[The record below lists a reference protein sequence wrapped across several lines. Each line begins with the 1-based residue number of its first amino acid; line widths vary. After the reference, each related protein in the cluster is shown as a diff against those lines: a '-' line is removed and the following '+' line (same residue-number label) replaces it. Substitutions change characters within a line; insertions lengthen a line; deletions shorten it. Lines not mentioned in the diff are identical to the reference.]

1 MSDLKVGQELL
12 VDQSHGWNG
21 SMSVITITRVLKKY
35 IECSNGKKYNLN
47 LRERG
52 VENTRWINTASIY
65 IFDDYAKKK
74 LTAFN
79 YKTLKNKIT
88 HEVGDC
94 VSDCI
99 KHLGDEFIIEL
110 RDFLHSH
117 NSEWFTEG
125 EMNFKLEKGA

>member
-1 MSDLKVGQELL
+1 MSELEVGQELL
-12 VDQSHGWNG
+12 VDSSHGWGG
-21 SMSVITITRVLKKY
+21 SMSIITITRVLKKY
-35 IECSNGKKYNLN
+35 VECSNGKKYNLN

-52 VENTRWINTASIY
+52 VEGTRWINTASVS

-74 LTAFN
+74 LAVFN

-94 VSDCI
+94 VGDCI

-125 EMNFKLEKGA
+125 ELDFKLEKEQ